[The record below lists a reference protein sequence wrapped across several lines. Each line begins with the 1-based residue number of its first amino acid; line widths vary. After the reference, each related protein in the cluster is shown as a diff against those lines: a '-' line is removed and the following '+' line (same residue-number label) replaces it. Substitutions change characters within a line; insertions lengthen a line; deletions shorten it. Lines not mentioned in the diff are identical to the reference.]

1 MRPHMLNN
9 NHVNNHHDE
18 GGQNNHPNGKGHSN
32 VIINYIF
39 LSISIYLSNVAEIN
53 SLLVI
58 KIQNCFYTTYN

>member
-18 GGQNNHPNGKGHSN
+18 GGQKNHPNGKGDSN

-39 LSISIYLSNVAEIN
+39 LYISIYLSIYRCGN
-53 SLLVI
+53 
-58 KIQNCFYTTYN
+58 Q